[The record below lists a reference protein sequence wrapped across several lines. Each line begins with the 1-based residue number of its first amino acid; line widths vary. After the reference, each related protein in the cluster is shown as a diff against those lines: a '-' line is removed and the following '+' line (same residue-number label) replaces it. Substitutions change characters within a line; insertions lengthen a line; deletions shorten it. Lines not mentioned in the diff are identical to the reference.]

1 MSADSRRHVEIPV
14 FVCLIS
20 PVYVVCMEDV
30 TPRPADLSVGQQHP
44 LIKDLFNKEGG
55 STQVPPELKIDASL

>member
-1 MSADSRRHVEIPV
+1 
-14 FVCLIS
+14 
-20 PVYVVCMEDV
+20 MEDV

-55 STQVPPELKIDASL
+55 STQVPPELKLDASP